1 MDVFMSPILIC
12 DVTYCVTY
20 FRLALIGK
28 DWKQWESQNAHMA
41 CLSCKIRHKKAR
53 NH

>member
-1 MDVFMSPILIC
+1 MG
-12 DVTYCVTY
+12 TY

-28 DWKQWESQNAHMA
+28 DWKQVESQSAHMA
-41 CLSCKIRHKKAR
+41 CLCCKLRHKKAR